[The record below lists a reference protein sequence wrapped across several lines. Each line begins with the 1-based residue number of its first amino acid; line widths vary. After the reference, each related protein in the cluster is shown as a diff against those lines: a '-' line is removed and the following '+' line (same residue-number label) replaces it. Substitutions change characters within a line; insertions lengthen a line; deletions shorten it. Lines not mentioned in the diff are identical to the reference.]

1 MTTWYVNQVIAMI
14 IIAGIGL
21 IELAAIPL
29 MIYTA
34 YEIVRDNFIRK

>member
-29 MIYTA
+29 IIYTA